1 MSEDAN
7 RIDLGERTA
16 AFGDTVLEF
25 AESLPDT
32 PKTRTLREQL
42 ARASAGVGDSY
53 EEVSLSESPA
63 DFKHRSN
70 ICRKEIRETVRW
82 LRMLIEAAPEASP
95 AAQAILQE
103 AKELNL
109 MLSASGLSG
118 PPAPPARPAGDP
130 GQELEDS

>member
-1 MSEDAN
+1 M
-7 RIDLGERTA
+7 
-16 AFGDTVLEF
+16 VLEF

-32 PKTRTLREQL
+32 SKTRTLREQL
-42 ARASAGVGDSY
+42 ARAGAGVGDSY
-53 EEVSLSESPA
+53 QEVSLSESPA

-82 LRMLIEAAPEASP
+82 LRMLIEAAPESGT

-109 MLSASGLSG
+109 MLSASSLAG
-118 PPAPPARPAGDP
+118 PPAPDAGPDEAP
-130 GQELEDS
+130 EQGLEDS